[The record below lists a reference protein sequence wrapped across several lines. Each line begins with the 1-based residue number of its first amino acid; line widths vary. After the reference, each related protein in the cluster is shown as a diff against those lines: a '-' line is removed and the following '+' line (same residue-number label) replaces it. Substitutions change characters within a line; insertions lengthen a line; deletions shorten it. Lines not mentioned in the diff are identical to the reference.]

1 MTDERTEGMMEQEP
15 AKQPPSFSV
24 ASFIP
29 TTIILIILGWGGL
42 YLLVNYTTPN
52 GGTRWLFFFANV
64 LAFTGLALPIFAFL
78 NKRFPSNPPASA
90 SVILRQAIW
99 VGIYI
104 PTLEWLQLGRVLTSF
119 LAILLALGF
128 ILIEWLLRIRE
139 RSQWKP

>member
-1 MTDERTEGMMEQEP
+1 MEERQEETTS
-15 AKQPPSFSV
+15 PPSI

-29 TTIILIILGWGGL
+29 TTIVLLLLGWGGL
-42 YLLVNYTTPN
+42 YLIINYTDPS

-64 LAFTGLALPIFAFL
+64 LAFTGIALPIVAFL
-78 NKRFPSNPPASA
+78 NKRFPTNPPPSA
-90 SVILRQAIW
+90 GVILRQAIW
-99 VGIYI
+99 VGIYV